1 MENASTWKRTLGR
14 VAFLNCDP
22 LYHQISDKWK
32 ILAAPPAWLTGHLL
46 RKDCLIAPVPAA
58 DWALNRNELSLVP
71 GMGIISDGSVGS
83 VLLFGEREIE
93 DMRDVALP
101 TDSATSRRLLMYL
114 LKKRGHDPRPVE
126 MGPDLET
133 MLERCDGALLIGDR
147 ALHEAQR
154 RPDLVRMD
162 LGMEWK
168 DVTGLPMVF
177 AVFATHRDAPLEI
190 VSDAYAELQNSLNS
204 FRNPEVREE
213 IVSSC
218 SARSG
223 FKEDRIRRY
232 FEEVLYDFDS
242 EVEAGL
248 EMFISEVLEIDN
260 FQLSEEMNQ
269 SLESPVNIPNA
280 LSIADSSS
288 SDESLPP
295 SS

>member
-1 MENASTWKRTLGR
+1 MDDSATWKRTLGR

-22 LYHQISDKWK
+22 LYHQISEEWK

-46 RKDCLIAPVPAA
+46 RKDCLIAPIPAA
-58 DWALNRNELSLVP
+58 DWALNRDELTLVP

-83 VLLFGEREIE
+83 VLLFGEREIDE
-93 DMRDVALP
+93 MRDVALP

-114 LKKRGHDPRPVE
+114 LNKRGHDPRPVE
-126 MGPDLET
+126 MGPDLES

-147 ALHEAQR
+147 ALHEAQK

-177 AVFATHRDAPLEI
+177 AVFATHRDAPKEI
-190 VSDAYAELQNSLNS
+190 VSKAYAELQNSLAAFNE
-204 FRNPEVREE
+204 PEIKEDV
-213 IVSSC
+213 VNSC
-218 SARSG
+218 SERSG
-223 FKEDRIRRY
+223 FSVERIARY
-232 FEEVLYDFDS
+232 FQEVLYDFDK

-248 EMFISEVLEIDN
+248 QMFISEVLEMKDFN
-260 FQLSEEMNQ
+260 LHDLLNQ
-269 SLESPVNIPNA
+269 SSESPVSMPSA
-280 LSIADSSS
+280 LSISNSSS
-288 SDESLPP
+288 SNDSLPP

>member
-1 MENASTWKRTLGR
+1 MDDSATWKRTLGR

-22 LYHQISDKWK
+22 LYHQISEEWK

-46 RKDCLIAPVPAA
+46 RKDCLIAPIPAA
-58 DWALNRNELSLVP
+58 DWALNRDELTLVP

-93 DMRDVALP
+93 EMRDVALP

-114 LKKRGHDPRPVE
+114 LNKRGHDPRPVE
-126 MGPDLET
+126 MGPDLES

-147 ALHEAQR
+147 ALHEAQK

-162 LGMEWK
+162 LGMEWN

-177 AVFATHRDAPLEI
+177 AVFSTHKDAPKEI
-190 VSDAYAELQNSLNS
+190 VAKAYAELQKSLLAFS
-204 FRNPEVREE
+204 EPEVKEE
-213 IVSSC
+213 VVNSC
-218 SARSG
+218 SERSG
-223 FKEDRIRRY
+223 FSIERIRRY
-232 FEEVLYDFDS
+232 FQEVLYDFDK

-248 EMFISEVLEIDN
+248 QMFISEVLEMKDFN
-260 FQLSEEMNQ
+260 FHDLLNQ
-269 SLESPVNIPNA
+269 SSESPVSMPSA
-280 LSIADSSS
+280 LSISNSSS
-288 SDESLPP
+288 SNDSLPP